1 MVGSCRPSR
10 RILPRRSAGRS
21 PGSIHPPPE
30 IQHRS
35 GDRRTG
41 FCDIKLSIADQSKIL
56 IYGLTAPNYENLTDL
71 PEVTLVDT
79 EVTDVPPPLPP
90 PEPGTEDQP
99 ADPVPVEPL
108 DPVGP
113 VPKFRPLKF
122 FSFTDVPG
130 VLAGEIRSLTR
141 RGASDARVIVY
152 ISDGDLVSGHGWVI
166 EADRTLY
173 RGIRAD
179 DLIVDGAATS
189 INRPSLDAAARIG
202 GALNLETVS
211 FHARLSR

>member
-1 MVGSCRPSR
+1 MV
-10 RILPRRSAGRS
+10 
-21 PGSIHPPPE
+21 
-30 IQHRS
+30 
-35 GDRRTG
+35 
-41 FCDIKLSIADQSKIL
+41 K
-56 IYGLTAPNYENLTDL
+56 
-71 PEVTLVDT
+71 LVDD

-113 VPKFRPLKF
+113 VPKYRPLKF
-122 FSFTDVPG
+122 VNFTDAPG

-141 RGASDARVIVY
+141 GGDPGTRVVVY
-152 ISDGDLVSGHGWVI
+152 ISDGDLISGRGWVV

-173 RGIRAD
+173 RGIKAD
-179 DLIVDGAATS
+179 GLIIDGAAAS

-202 GALNLETVS
+202 SALNLETVS
-211 FHARLSR
+211 FHARLPR